1 MLSLICCC
9 VVCFTRKLIVH
20 TENCETYYAWIL
32 ITKLLRGRVNS
43 FWELAS
49 VQITQHEELQNL
61 KKTRNGVNKSVF
73 RKQTGKANTGANA
86 NNAKKKNQKKQ
97 QHLEV
102 MCDNSHSYCFRFS
115 EQSWS
120 MQTFFDQIK
129 NLASHLNTYSV
140 SFPGIPTQLP
150 TLDLIPISR
159 TDSQLTCNSTVK
171 TWMINASFQL

>member
-43 FWELAS
+43 CWELAS
-49 VQITQHEELQNL
+49 VQITRHEELQNL
-61 KKTRNGVNKSVF
+61 KNTRNRVNKSAF
-73 RKQTGKANTGANA
+73 HKQTGKANTGANA
-86 NNAKKKNQKKQ
+86 NNGKKTN
-97 QHLEV
+97 
-102 MCDNSHSYCFRFS
+102 NSIWKSCVTTATLIALGLVSKAEACRL
-115 EQSWS
+115 
-120 MQTFFDQIK
+120 FFDQIK
-129 NLASHLNTYSV
+129 KFSFTLEHIFSF
-140 SFPGIPTQLP
+140 FPGIPTQLP

-159 TDSQLTCNSTVK
+159 TDSQLTCNSTVT